1 MFYSLTGKIIY
12 KDEQT
17 VAISCGGV
25 GFKSFTTRNSLA
37 KLSLQSGEVTVF
49 THLNV
54 REDALDLFGFATN
67 DELDAFKLLITVSGV
82 GPKAALAILSELSPD
97 AFAVAVASGD
107 TKAITAANGVGPK
120 LAQRVI
126 MELKDKNYMNS
137 GIKKLDKLFKG
148 IEAQEFD
155 PKPSPLCHW
164 CEFCKTN
171 KNALEEKNYKYL
183 CPYHSLWTRENPVR
197 LTENV
202 WLGLE
207 NHEAVKNSYLKK
219 LGLIGNTTEGGE

>member
-25 GFKSFTTRNSLA
+25 GFKCFTTRNSLA

-82 GPKAALAILSELSPD
+82 GPKAALAILSELTPD

-107 TKAITAANGVGPK
+107 AKAITAANGVGPK

-126 MELKDKNYMNS
+126 MELKDKIANVSFISEESSSVSNAVNTANS
-137 GIKKLDKLFKG
+137 MSNTSEAIAALTALGYSQSEASVAVSKLQPNLSVEELIKGAL
-148 IEAQEFD
+148 
-155 PKPSPLCHW
+155 
-164 CEFCKTN
+164 
-171 KNALEEKNYKYL
+171 KNMTL
-183 CPYHSLWTRENPVR
+183 RF
-197 LTENV
+197 
-202 WLGLE
+202 
-207 NHEAVKNSYLKK
+207 
-219 LGLIGNTTEGGE
+219 

>member
-25 GFKSFTTRNSLA
+25 GFKCYTTRNSLA
-37 KLSLQSGEVTVF
+37 KLSLLSGEVTVF

-67 DELDAFKLLITVSGV
+67 EELDAFKLLISVSGV

-107 TKAITAANGVGPK
+107 AKAITAANGVGPK

-126 MELKDKNYMNS
+126 MELKDKIANVGFISAESSSVSTAVNNANS
-137 GIKKLDKLFKG
+137 MSNTSEAIAALTALGYSQSEASVAVSKLSPDLSVEELIKGAL
-148 IEAQEFD
+148 
-155 PKPSPLCHW
+155 
-164 CEFCKTN
+164 
-171 KNALEEKNYKYL
+171 KNMTL
-183 CPYHSLWTRENPVR
+183 RF
-197 LTENV
+197 
-202 WLGLE
+202 
-207 NHEAVKNSYLKK
+207 
-219 LGLIGNTTEGGE
+219 

>member
-17 VAISCGGV
+17 IAISCGGV
-25 GFKSFTTRNSLA
+25 GFKCFTTRNSLA

-67 DELDAFKLLITVSGV
+67 DELDAFKLLISVSGV

-126 MELKDKNYMNS
+126 MELKDKIANVGFISEESSSVSNAVNTVNS
-137 GIKKLDKLFKG
+137 MSNTSEAIAALTALGYSQTEASVAVSKLSPNLSVEELIKGAL
-148 IEAQEFD
+148 
-155 PKPSPLCHW
+155 
-164 CEFCKTN
+164 
-171 KNALEEKNYKYL
+171 KNMTL
-183 CPYHSLWTRENPVR
+183 RF
-197 LTENV
+197 
-202 WLGLE
+202 
-207 NHEAVKNSYLKK
+207 
-219 LGLIGNTTEGGE
+219 

>member
-17 VAISCGGV
+17 LAISCGGV
-25 GFKSFTTRNSLA
+25 GFKCFTTRNSLA
-37 KLSLQSGEVTVF
+37 KLSLQGGEVTVF

-54 REDALDLFGFATN
+54 REDALDLFGFATS

-82 GPKAALAILSELSPD
+82 GPKAALAILSELTPD

-126 MELKDKNYMNS
+126 MELKDKIANVSFISEESSSVSNAVNS
-137 GIKKLDKLFKG
+137 VNSMSNTSEAIAALTALGYSQTEASVAVSKLSPNLSVEELIKGAL
-148 IEAQEFD
+148 
-155 PKPSPLCHW
+155 
-164 CEFCKTN
+164 
-171 KNALEEKNYKYL
+171 KNMTL
-183 CPYHSLWTRENPVR
+183 RF
-197 LTENV
+197 
-202 WLGLE
+202 
-207 NHEAVKNSYLKK
+207 
-219 LGLIGNTTEGGE
+219 